1 MYFDQSNNYFEYDNS
16 NTITFDRNNNI
27 YSLDEGFNKGNMFKD
42 IYSKYKN
49 HVYKLK
55 VNNEKDKLLYNIQ
68 MYTFALKDLVLYLDI
83 FDDRY
88 KYITERFKDVP
99 DLLAQVAEVR
109 EDFYGTIFEKICKKY
124 GLELD
129 DMTNDNN
136 IFIMT
141 KVLYEFLI
149 LYYIDNVKAYVKQY
163 IIRNKRSLVERFG
176 GEKKLDLAA
185 MKKSVKNSTNAIIIT
200 SMYKIIE
207 AICDDRDTSIKDVL
221 RLIISEDESEFNN
234 YFMEKYF
241 IQEEV
246 LTSDKFN
253 QVFFSILN
261 PSGDSYMRI
270 VNEIQLDYIQ
280 SLR

>member
-1 MYFDQSNNYFEYDNS
+1 MLDYDFEEIGTED
-16 NTITFDRNNNI
+16 DD
-27 YSLDEGFNKGNMFKD
+27 LD
-42 IYSKYKN
+42 
-49 HVYKLK
+49 L
-55 VNNEKDKLLYNIQ
+55 NEQKLLL
-68 MYTFALKDLVLYLDI
+68 LKLNDELLIESIDEQINKPMTLYCEKTNYLDI

-280 SLR
+280 SLRYRRVELWKILKIFNNKRKRLKEN